1 MIPFPLG
8 SGPVRS
14 SAFRLKYTYCI
25 NTRSEGV
32 CNCYSFR
39 MAWVFIEHTE
49 PDVCPWVW
57 EWGSPESFRGRRECG
72 CPCCETCLC
81 NVKHT
86 TSEQA
91 KLDSRQRGHTLK
103 PLAGDRHRLVK
114 LTSPPYGWLTVPQDS
129 PDLMTPAEPAQTHA
143 ENRKW
148 PKAQIAHGK
157 AGDDHLLRYY
167 KKHGTFNGATVYMK
181 PGDVEEVS

>member
-1 MIPFPLG
+1 M
-8 SGPVRS
+8 
-14 SAFRLKYTYCI
+14 
-25 NTRSEGV
+25 
-32 CNCYSFR
+32 
-39 MAWVFIEHTE
+39 
-49 PDVCPWVW
+49 
-57 EWGSPESFRGRRECG
+57 
-72 CPCCETCLC
+72 
-81 NVKHT
+81 
-86 TSEQA
+86 
-91 KLDSRQRGHTLK
+91 
-103 PLAGDRHRLVK
+103 VK
-114 LTSPPYGWLTVPQDS
+114 LTPPLYGWLTMPHNS